1 MPDIEEESQ
10 SESTVSEVEEP
21 STPEFSQDY
30 SEFETIDDLVIS
42 TINEFELNPDA
53 VSVAYHNYQT
63 QTDYAYNEREPML
76 VGSTTKVGVARLY
89 ADLIAEGAM
98 TFQTEL
104 PYSDSLYEPGAG
116 RVTNGEKKATYPLY
130 ELFYYSLSQSDNT
143 AFNILFSYYQQIYG
157 NVQQSLMNLSELP
170 FDHPEATTNNMA
182 DAQML
187 LNILIPI
194 ATEDK
199 YSYILTSLSGN
210 TQAEYFKQY
219 IQEGMFT
226 KYGSINGSLHDTGI
240 YFEEGEPI
248 YALVVLTNGQGNVDE
263 FLATMNL
270 RMNEWSKYQ

>member
-1 MPDIEEESQ
+1 
-10 SESTVSEVEEP
+10 
-21 STPEFSQDY
+21 
-30 SEFETIDDLVIS
+30 
-42 TINEFELNPDA
+42 
-53 VSVAYHNYQT
+53 
-63 QTDYAYNEREPML
+63 
-76 VGSTTKVGVARLY
+76 
-89 ADLIAEGAM
+89 
-98 TFQTEL
+98 
-104 PYSDSLYEPGAG
+104 
-116 RVTNGEKKATYPLY
+116 
-130 ELFYYSLSQSDNT
+130 
-143 AFNILFSYYQQIYG
+143 
-157 NVQQSLMNLSELP
+157 MNLSELP

-270 RMNEWSKYQ
+270 RMNGANTNKTH